1 MSKAANWSFRS
12 YRTACLKCLWRKVW
26 SAPSPTLLHKVM
38 IYNQLEWHSSVDRVV
53 KKKTKHFSLFRLWIF
68 IVSKHYLSSTWWCKI
83 AFIFPNYTLPFYELL
98 IVKLQQYT
106 DFSKIIIEKLFIEPL
121 KCSTY
126 LFI

>member
-1 MSKAANWSFRS
+1 MK
-12 YRTACLKCLWRKVW
+12 KG
-26 SAPSPTLLHKVM
+26 M
-38 IYNQLEWHSSVDRVV
+38 IRPLPHFITQSNDLQPVGMYTCSSVDRVV
-53 KKKTKHFSLFRLWIF
+53 KKKRQNIFPFSDCGFSLCPNTTCPAPDGVRLLLF
-68 IVSKHYLSSTWWCKI
+68 
-83 AFIFPNYTLPFYELL
+83 FPTTPFYELL